1 MALKEHWQSL
11 SQQQQLIALSCLCL
25 FLPFYMT
32 CILHL
37 CILLYAFVKGDLQV
51 AYRKTRAS
59 KYGLLFCLLTFFVS
73 LFYNNMMG
81 ILCTL
86 ATVIIFSMIIYYQ
99 YYATKEFLLILMK
112 LFVFMSIL
120 CAIYGLMEYNGILD
134 TLGVE
139 DFAVIVMDQ
148 PNVRLN
154 SVFFNANYYAMMIEF
169 FVLMA
174 SWLLLHEH
182 NHLHGFYYLFVII
195 LNLFM
200 LYLSG
205 CRTAWPSLALG
216 IFVLLLFHHDRR
228 LLVSF
233 FLAIGLGLVAFCF
246 FPWIFPRAD
255 SIMKYFWTRTEI
267 WQVALQNIKTHSLFG
282 QGPLTYMLV
291 CNQYPDANITQH
303 AHSIFIDPI
312 LSFGIVGVAVIFPYF
327 KARIDEWKKVKI
339 NDFPRTLMMAF
350 LATTLCH
357 GLLDY
362 TVYFIPTGFTFLM
375 IFGSTFPN
383 ENKSQ
388 KDSLK

>member
-1 MALKEHWQSL
+1 MALKEHWQGL
-11 SQQQQLIALSCLCL
+11 SQQQKLILFSCVCL

-37 CILLYAFVKGDLQV
+37 CILIYAFVKGELQV
-51 AYRKTRAS
+51 AYQQIRGS
-59 KYGLLFCLLTFFVS
+59 KYVLLFSLLTFFVS
-73 LFYNNMMG
+73 LVYHNTIG
-81 ILCTL
+81 ILCTI
-86 ATVIIFSMIIYYQ
+86 ATVITFSMIIYYQ
-99 YYATKEFLLILMK
+99 RYATKELLVDIMK
-112 LFVFMSIL
+112 LFVLMSIL

-134 TLGVE
+134 TLGFE
-139 DFAVIVMDQ
+139 DFAVVVLDQ

-174 SWLLLHEH
+174 SWLLLNEH
-182 NHLHGFYYLFVII
+182 NRWHGIYYLLVIG

-233 FLAIGLGLVAFCF
+233 FLMIGIGLFAFYF
-246 FPWIFPRAD
+246 FPWLFPRSD

-267 WQVALQNIKTHSLFG
+267 WQVALQNIKKHPLFG
-282 QGPLTYMLV
+282 EGPLTYMLV
-291 CNQYPDANITQH
+291 CAQYPNANITQH
-303 AHSIFIDPI
+303 AHNIFIDPF
-312 LSFGIVGVAVIFPYF
+312 LSFGFVGVALIAPYF
-327 KARIDEWKKVKI
+327 KARVDEWKKI

-350 LATTLCH
+350 LAVTLCH

-362 TVYFIPTGFTFLM
+362 TVYFIPTAFTFLM
-375 IFGSTFPN
+375 IFGSTFPK
-383 ENKSQ
+383 EKTPA
-388 KDSLK
+388 K